1 MPTYFL
7 QKLFLAYFA
16 EHNVPMQKTDRKLNP
31 MDFSKKTLSVA
42 QVADICGVNRN
53 TVGLWVRSGKL
64 PALRVGK
71 KYAIQFEELIFFFKS
86 TGQKIPEALGGK
98 NLKGPFFRSHQNC
111 WQYFQ
116 GKSTNRNCENCTV
129 LKNQLDVCF
138 IGKAS
143 SAMACGGLC
152 NACEFYQETYFA
164 RIQFIHQIDFPA
176 AVCKNL
182 YFWGGNYKWAE
193 LCEVKEEDLVGMG
206 IEKICHPDSLERVIS
221 NNKKRSLGDYSAPQ
235 ADQIFL
241 KNSKFIKIEVH
252 IDVFPLKEPS
262 GAWLLLGEQVK
273 K

>member
-7 QKLFLAYFA
+7 QKLFMSCFA
-16 EHNVPMQKTDRKLNP
+16 EHNIPMQKTDQKLNQ
-31 MDFSKKTLSVA
+31 MGFSNKTLSVA

-71 KYAIQFEELIFFFKS
+71 KYAIRFEELIFFFKS

-129 LKNQLDVCF
+129 FNNQLDVCF

-143 SAMACGGLC
+143 SALACGGLC

-164 RIQFIHQIDFPA
+164 KIQFINQIDFPA
-176 AVCKNL
+176 AVCKDL
-182 YFWGGNYKWAE
+182 YFWGGNNKWAE
-193 LCEVKEEDLVGMG
+193 LCEAKEEDLVGMG
-206 IEKICHPDSLERVIS
+206 IEKICHPDSLEKVIS
-221 NNKKRSLGDYSAPQ
+221 NNKKRALGDYSAPR

-241 KNSKFIKIEVH
+241 KNSKLKKIEVH

-262 GAWLLLGEQVK
+262 GAWLLLAEQVK